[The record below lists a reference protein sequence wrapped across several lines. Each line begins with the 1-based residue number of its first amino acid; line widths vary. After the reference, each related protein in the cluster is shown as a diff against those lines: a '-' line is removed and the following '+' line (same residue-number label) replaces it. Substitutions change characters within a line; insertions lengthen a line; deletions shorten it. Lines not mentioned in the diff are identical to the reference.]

1 MKTLTIHLPD
11 ELSPQQE
18 HDLKMELAGTLY
30 AKGIMGT
37 SEAAAL
43 VGISRRAFIET
54 MGQYGFS
61 LFDTYTAT
69 DFDHDLAALRDY
81 RGHQLPDSA
90 H

>member
-30 AKGIMGT
+30 TKGIMGT

-54 MGQYGFS
+54 MGQYHIS
-61 LFDTYTAT
+61 LIDESTI
-69 DFDHDLAALRDY
+69 DGLADEVANARRYLR
-81 RGHQLPDSA
+81 H
-90 H
+90 